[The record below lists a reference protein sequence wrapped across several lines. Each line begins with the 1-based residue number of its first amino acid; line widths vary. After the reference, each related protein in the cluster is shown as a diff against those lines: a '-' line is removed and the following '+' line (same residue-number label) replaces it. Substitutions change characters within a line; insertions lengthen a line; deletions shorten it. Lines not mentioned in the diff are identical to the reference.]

1 VLWSQQIRDA
11 LVEDFTRAAQ
21 ACSIDDFNAS
31 IESIRNIST
40 EAADWIIASKPE
52 HWSDAL
58 FRGCRYDHFSSNI
71 VDVFNNWIPTKKE
84 GSMVLMVDALRIKIM
99 ETIEAR
105 REACK
110 SWEGPLTPSMDYK
123 AQDEMSKAG
132 KLTVLCSSETVF
144 EVRGGGIFVVN
155 LANWECTCR
164 RWQLSGLPCMHAVAV
179 FNRIGRSFY
188 DYCSKFFRIE
198 SYHLTYSETI
208 VPIPDMDTF
217 DFSAGAVI
225 PPPRPRTSDK
235 PRRKR
240 FNPNKETTLIRLCS
254 RCKQAG
260 HNKATCEALL

>member
-1 VLWSQQIRDA
+1 
-11 LVEDFTRAAQ
+11 
-21 ACSIDDFNAS
+21 
-31 IESIRNIST
+31 
-40 EAADWIIASKPE
+40 
-52 HWSDAL
+52 
-58 FRGCRYDHFSSNI
+58 
-71 VDVFNNWIPTKKE
+71 
-84 GSMVLMVDALRIKIM
+84 MVLMIDSLRTKIM

-123 AQDEMSKAG
+123 AQDELSKAG
-132 KLTVLCSSETVF
+132 KLTVLCSSETMF
-144 EVRGGGIFVVN
+144 EVRGNGIFVVN
-155 LANWECTCR
+155 LANWECSCR

-240 FNPNKETTLIRLCS
+240 FNPNKTTTLIRLCG

-260 HNKATCEALL
+260 HNKATCEVIL